1 MNARTRMTMR
11 CSSERQAATDETD
24 AFGQPVTALMRVL
37 NEHSCYWQSRS
48 EDFIANG
55 DKLVSIAVH
64 TLLLPSGSDIEE
76 QDVITAVR
84 DRIGR
89 DIKTTRMRVVST
101 LIKEGHIEAR
111 LEEYA

>member
-11 CSSERQAATDETD
+11 CSSERQAATDERD
-24 AFGQPVTALMRVL
+24 AFNQPVTAPMRVL
-37 NEHSCYWQSRS
+37 DEHPCYWQSRS

-55 DKLVSIAVH
+55 DKLVSVAVH
-64 TLLLPSGSDIEE
+64 TLLLPLGSDIEE

-89 DIKTTRMRVVST
+89 DLKTTRMRVLSA
-101 LIKEGHIEAR
+101 LAKEGQIEAR